1 MPGQLP
7 PQCPRHVGFVAS
19 SCGRCQIERNPSLA
33 TSERTWTPSQRKH
46 WGRTSEEAA
55 ESRAEY
61 ERAAAQ
67 RRADYEAQDAER
79 ELRGRS
85 R

>member
-7 PQCPRHVGFVAS
+7 PQCPRHVGFVAGK
-19 SCGRCQIERNPSLA
+19 CGRCQIELNPSLA
-33 TSERTWTPSQRKH
+33 TSERTWTSSQRKH